1 MLTLVC
7 EKLLADLGQPWGEL
21 EQENSSI
28 GSGTGDDLS
37 ESVHGQHPASGS
49 SRVLLWA
56 GVTSAD
62 QSPGIPAPYL
72 VQEKELMK
80 HFKHMT
86 SQLEAG
92 AVHETSI
99 ESAEGKLA
107 TYIQDEVAEVS
118 KEMQQVNIRDTDAI
132 QNILPTE
139 GEPGPRGDPGTN
151 GFNGLQGLAGAT
163 GSQVRLA
170 SHADRLY

>member
-1 MLTLVC
+1 VITPVC
-7 EKLLADLGQPWGEL
+7 EKILADLGQPWGDR

-28 GSGTGDDLS
+28 GSSTGDDLP
-37 ESVHGQHPASGS
+37 ETQVHVQHAGSG

-170 SHADRLY
+170 SQRFSQR